1 MTEGRERKENMM
13 EWEEGDRKD
22 EEGLYEEMMYT
33 YLISGG
39 VTMESISV
47 V

>member
-1 MTEGRERKENMM
+1 MM
-13 EWEEGDRKD
+13 EWEEGDSKE
-22 EEGLYEEMMYT
+22 EEGLYEEMMYM